1 MKALRRSFVF
11 VLCMVCMMLS
21 TTLTAQATEFEKS
34 SVVTIVITD
43 ESTGNPAE
51 EITIEFFDVETGM
64 LYSVDV
70 KKGHNWQ
77 SIIELPAENTFAV
90 IVRGL
95 EEPFT
100 LVESNDHSKKVMEQ
114 SYSYTEVVKEEYWS
128 IVGTK
133 EEESSATGEGQ
144 TKPQG
149 TPVSYEGM
157 TAKEAYEAFLDE
169 VSFIETDE
177 GWVDFLTLYGKDSPL
192 YNLYAKRHSVYYADY
207 VQGGTAEKY
216 LELSNFEQFLWT
228 ETYTKLA
235 YDSYGSGDYAK
246 YFGDRVHFDKY
257 VVELATAPMQGY
269 PNSDVVIAAFEKLM
283 DWQYNYIVT
292 EGNQIPYCFIT
303 DRSSLEEVSDPVVNV
318 PDSSETI
325 SKEEQEDIEE
335 LEQAIKD
342 ALEEEESNEKAEEE
356 KGIWDD
362 TFAILADNALS
373 LLILVVLLVVLGV
386 AVYRR
391 KKRNID

>member
-1 MKALRRSFVF
+1 MKALRKSFVV

-21 TTLTAQATEFEKS
+21 VTMTAHATEVEKNS
-34 SVVTIVITD
+34 FVTIVMTD

-51 EITIEFFDVETGM
+51 QITIEFFDVTSGA
-64 LYSVDV
+64 LYSTDLL
-70 KKGHNWQ
+70 KANNWQ
-77 SIIELPAENTFAV
+77 SIIELPTGSHYAV

-95 EEPFT
+95 DEAFKV
-100 LVESNDHSKKVMEQ
+100 VESNDHKKVVMEQ
-114 SYSYTEVVKEEYWS
+114 TYTYTEVAKEEYWS
-128 IVGTK
+128 IIGTK
-133 EEESSATGEGQ
+133 DGTSGAGD
-144 TKPQG
+144 TKPQDA
-149 TPVSYEGM
+149 PISYEGM
-157 TAKEAYEAFLDE
+157 TAKEAYQAFLDE
-169 VSFIETDE
+169 ISFIKTDE
-177 GWVDFLTLYGKDSPL
+177 GWKDFLKLYGKDSPL
-192 YNLYAKRHSVYYADY
+192 YNLYAKRHSEYYAEY
-207 VQGGTAEKY
+207 VQGGTVEEY

-235 YDSYGSGDYAK
+235 YDSYGSGDFTK
-246 YFGDRVHFDKY
+246 YFGDKVHFDKY
-257 VVELATAPMQGY
+257 VVNIATGTMQGY

-303 DRSSLEEVSDPVVNV
+303 DRSSLEEVSDPVVTV
-318 PDSSETI
+318 PDNSDNSETI

-335 LEQAIKD
+335 MEQAIKD
-342 ALEEEESNEKAEEE
+342 ALEEEESNAKAEEE

-362 TFAILADNALS
+362 TFSILADNFLS
-373 LLILVVLLVVLGV
+373 LLILVVLLVVLAI

>member
-1 MKALRRSFVF
+1 MKTLRRSFVF
-11 VLCMVCMMLS
+11 VLCVVCLMLS

-43 ESTGNPAE
+43 ESTGNSAE
-51 EITIEFFDVETGM
+51 EITIEFFDVQTGA
-64 LYSVDV
+64 LYSTDV
-70 KKGHNWQ
+70 LKGHNWQ
-77 SIIELPAENTFAV
+77 SLIELPAGNTFAV

-95 EEPFT
+95 EEPFV
-100 LVESNDHSKKVMEQ
+100 LVESNDHNKKVMEQ
-114 SYSYTEVVKEEYWS
+114 SYTYTDVVKEEYWS

-133 EEESSATGEGQ
+133 EEESSAAGEGQ

-149 TPVSYEGM
+149 SSVSYEGM
-157 TAKEAYEAFLDE
+157 TAKEAYNAFLE
-169 VSFIETDE
+169 EISFIETDA
-177 GWVDFLTLYGKDSPL
+177 GWVEFLQLYGKDSPL
-192 YNLYAKRHSVYYADY
+192 YNLYAKRHSQYYADY
-207 VQGGTAEKY
+207 VQGGTVENY

-257 VVELATAPMQGY
+257 VIDIATGTMQGY
-269 PNSDVVIAAFEKLM
+269 PNSDIVIAAFEKLM

-303 DRSSLEEVSDPVVNV
+303 DRTSLEEVSDPVVEML
-318 PDSSETI
+318 PTDETT
-325 SKEEQEDIEE
+325 SKQEQEDIEE
-335 LEQAIKD
+335 MEQAIED
-342 ALEEEESNEKAEEE
+342 ALKEEESNAKAEE

-362 TFAILADNALS
+362 TFSILADNALS
-373 LLILVVLLVVLGV
+373 LLILVVLLVVLAV